1 MKVSSASTCELQPIA
16 FYLGPIAFVQLTTE
30 HCKKRDHQVPFF
42 IGGGEGGITQN
53 SLGAV
58 LTLRASPLTRL
69 GAKYS
74 LSRIWSN
81 LRFSSLFIGA

>member
-1 MKVSSASTCELQPIA
+1 M
-16 FYLGPIAFVQLTTE
+16 
-30 HCKKRDHQVPFF
+30 
-42 IGGGEGGITQN
+42 TQN
-53 SLGAV
+53 SLEAV

-81 LRFSSLFIGA
+81 LRFSSLFVSV